1 MTVEQSCLANRPIPE
16 LMVVRHPEFL
26 SSFDI
31 SQAYTSKDRGFSSF
45 TLYFPTENN
54 KTGKL
59 EGVVPL
65 LVSTQIKA
73 YRSRM
78 PVNFSSLCSQL
89 MVRETPSTT
98 GKKKDL
104 SDCFKENKHKHEVND
119 NEHTVILWL
128 DSVILKVFSNLNPST
143 ILYLCSMP
151 GGQSWKDHLGH

>member
-16 LMVVRHPEFL
+16 LTVVRHPEFL

-54 KTGKL
+54 NTGKL
-59 EGVVPL
+59 KGGVPL
-65 LVSTQIKA
+65 LVSTQTKA

-89 MVRETPSTT
+89 MVRQTLSTT
-98 GKKKDL
+98 EKKKIYQ
-104 SDCFKENKHKHEVND
+104 
-119 NEHTVILWL
+119 TVLRKINISMRLMTM
-128 DSVILKVFSNLNPST
+128 T
-143 ILYLCSMP
+143 ILSFYGST
-151 GGQSWKDHLGH
+151 Q